1 MIRHFR
7 HLFRVLGAFTSKEPM
22 RSSKTSDL
30 LLSLPLE
37 KPIIVGRL
45 QREDDGYVFRYSKEF
60 AESHLPLL
68 PDFPR
73 VDDTY
78 RSPELWPFFAVRLP
92 PVDRPDVKAQI
103 EKLQIDKDDTL
114 KLLGSLGQRVISS
127 PYELTPIAS

>member
-1 MIRHFR
+1 MIRQLT
-7 HLFRVLGAFTSKEPM
+7 HLFRAIGGY
-22 RSSKTSDL
+22 SSNSPKPRARTSDL

-37 KPIIVGRL
+37 RTIKVGTLHRD
-45 QREDDGYVFRYSKEF
+45 DDGYVFQYAKEF

-73 VDDTY
+73 IDDTY

-103 EKLQIDKDDTL
+103 EKLNIDKDDTL

-127 PYELTPIAS
+127 PYELTPLPS